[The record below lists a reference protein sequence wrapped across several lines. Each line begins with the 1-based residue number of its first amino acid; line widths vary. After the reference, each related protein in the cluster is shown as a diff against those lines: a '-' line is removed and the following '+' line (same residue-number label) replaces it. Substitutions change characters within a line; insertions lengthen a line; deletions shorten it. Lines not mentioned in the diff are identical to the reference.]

1 MTDFTRWVIFIFM
14 HKKTRL
20 KLKLEPHEKPVVKP
34 GDHIK
39 AGDVLAE
46 SAGEATVEINL
57 AKLLQVA
64 GKDLPKFLTKEL
76 PVEVMSGEIIALK
89 KSLLAQKRVKSP
101 KSGMLDY
108 LDAEKGTLQIKP
120 RDAEANKARAWFD
133 GIIKEVSSH
142 EVVCEVSGLV
152 VNGKAGA
159 GGTVSGKLFS
169 IKGEVK
175 LFSLPTDI
183 EDKIIILKSAGSDV
197 VAKADALGAVAV
209 IAETLEE
216 PPFKL
221 PHLIVSDIKDIMVHE
236 NKHAILHAEEKQ
248 LLIIEGE
255 SKEHKSNKNKD

>member
-1 MTDFTRWVIFIFM
+1 MSFWQTKYFQNDIFVIIIKM

-20 KLKLEPHEKPVVKP
+20 KLKLEPHEKPMVKP

-39 AGDVLAE
+39 SGDVLAKSE
-46 SAGEATVEINL
+46 TSDIVEINL

-64 GKDLPKFLTKEL
+64 GKDLPKFLTKQL
-76 PVEVMSGEIIALK
+76 PVEVLSGEIIAIK

-108 LDAEKGTLQIKP
+108 LDAEKGILQIKP
-120 RDAEANKARAWFD
+120 PDADANKARAWFD
-133 GIIKEVSSH
+133 GVIKEVSAH

-152 VNGKAGA
+152 INGKAGS
-159 GGTVSGKLFS
+159 GGTVSGKLFA
-169 IKGEVK
+169 IKGEVR

-216 PPFKL
+216 PPFQL
-221 PHLIVSDIKDIMVHE
+221 PHLIVSDIKDIMEHE
-236 NKHAILHAEEKQ
+236 NKPAILHAEEKQ

-255 SKEHKSNKNKD
+255 HKK